1 MTRVCTRCIYD
12 GSTPGISF
20 DETGVCN
27 YCRTHEQME
36 QEYPTGEEG
45 RKRLIEIA
53 GKIKREQRNREFDCV
68 IGVSG
73 GCDSSFLCHI
83 AKEELGLRPLA
94 VHFDNTWNSKIAV
107 ENIHRV
113 LKKLDIELWTYV
125 MDNDEWNDLARAFL
139 LSSVPEID
147 ALTDVALTT
156 TLYMAAEKHKVRYIF
171 NGHSF
176 RTEGMTPLGWFY
188 FDGKYIDSIHKQYG
202 KAPMVRFPNLWLR
215 QWMKWLLQDYKRL
228 RPLYYVDYRKDD
240 TKKMLTEKY
249 DWQWY
254 GGHHMENRYTVFC
267 DNFILPRKFGI
278 DIRYVEFSALI
289 RSGQM
294 TREEALREIQTPPEF
309 DEEILVEVKKRL
321 GFTDEEFDEV
331 LKRPKRTYRDFKTYH
346 ETFKRLRPFFYLMY
360 KTNRVPKS
368 FYLKYTR

>member
-1 MTRVCTRCIYD
+1 MTQACRRCIYD
-12 GSTPGISF
+12 ANTPGISF
-20 DETGVCN
+20 DAEGICN
-27 YCRTHEQME
+27 YCRSHEQME
-36 QEYPTGEEG
+36 MEYPTGEAG
-45 RKRLIEIA
+45 RKKLEELA
-53 GKIKREQRNREFDCV
+53 AKIKQDQKKREFDCV

-113 LKKLDIELWTYV
+113 LRKLDIELWTYV
-125 MDNDEWNDLARAFL
+125 MDNDEWNDLARSFL
-139 LSSVPEID
+139 KASVPEID

-156 TLYMAAEKHKVRYIF
+156 TLYMAAEKYKIKYIF

-188 FDGKYIDSIHKQYG
+188 FDGKYIQSIHDAYG
-202 KAPMVRFPNLWLR
+202 SMPMERFPNLWLST
-215 QWMKWLLQDYKRL
+215 WMKWLLQDYKRL
-228 RPLYYVDYRKDD
+228 RPLYYVDYRKDE
-240 TKKMLTEKY
+240 TKKMLAEKY

-267 DNFILPRKFGI
+267 DNYILPRKFGI

-294 TREEALREIQTPPEF
+294 TREDALEKIKEPPEF
-309 DEEILVEVKKRL
+309 DEEILTEVKKRL
-321 GFTDEEFDEV
+321 DLTDEEFDQV
-331 LKRPKRTYRDFKTYH
+331 IGQPKRNYRDFKTYH
-346 ETFKRLRPFFYLMY
+346 ETFRRLRPFFYLMY

-368 FYLKYTR
+368 FYLKYTK

>member
-1 MTRVCTRCIYD
+1 MTQVCSRCIYD
-12 GSTPGISF
+12 ANTPGISF
-20 DETGVCN
+20 DAQGICN
-27 YCRTHEQME
+27 YCRTHEQM
-36 QEYPTGEEG
+36 QMEYPTGDVGRRKLEE
-45 RKRLIEIA
+45 LA
-53 GKIKREQRNREFDCV
+53 AKIKKDQSKKEFDCV

-125 MDNDEWNDLARAFL
+125 MDNDEWNDLARSFL
-139 LSSVPEID
+139 KASVPEID

-156 TLYMAAEKHKVRYIF
+156 TLYMAAEKYKVKYIF

-188 FDGKYIDSIHKQYG
+188 FDGKYIQSIHDAYG
-202 KAPMVRFPNLWLR
+202 SMPMERFPNLWLST
-215 QWMKWLLQDYKRL
+215 WMKWLLQDYKRL
-228 RPLYYVDYRKDD
+228 RPLYYVDYRKDE
-240 TKKMLTEKY
+240 TKKMLAEKY

-267 DNFILPRKFGI
+267 DNYILPRKFGI

-294 TREEALREIQTPPEF
+294 TREEALETIKEPPEF
-309 DEEILVEVKKRL
+309 DEEILTEVKKRL
-321 GFTDEEFDEV
+321 NFSDEEFV
-331 LKRPKRTYRDFKTYH
+331 QVIGQPKRSYRDFKTYH
-346 ETFKRLRPFFYLMY
+346 ETFRRLRPFFYLMY

-368 FYLKYTR
+368 FYLKYTK